1 MAEMNCGASG
11 KDPGVTG
18 QCCKK
23 NCQGQIQVQA
33 SVQARPQGQTC
44 CRPVCPPPAPGGR
57 RLRISW
63 YVSAGRNCL
72 RDPSRYGPGLRDVS
86 GNGSV
91 PAGADEADQRGQLCC
106 G

>member
-23 NCQGQIQVQA
+23 SCQGQIQVQA

-44 CRPVCPPPAPGGR
+44 CRPVCPPRPPAEAAADFLVCIR
-57 RLRISW
+57 RQELP
-63 YVSAGRNCL
+63 A
-72 RDPSRYGPGLRDVS
+72 
-86 GNGSV
+86 GSV
-91 PAGADEADQRGQLCC
+91 PVRARAAGCVREWIRPGRR
-106 G
+106 

>member
-23 NCQGQIQVQA
+23 SCQGQIQVQA
-33 SVQARPQGQTC
+33 SAQARPQVPDLLPSGLS
-44 CRPVCPPPAPGGR
+44 APGPRRR

-72 RDPSRYGPGLRDVS
+72 RDPSWYGPGLRDVS

>member
-33 SVQARPQGQTC
+33 SVPVRARAAGC
-44 CRPVCPPPAPGGR
+44 VREWIRPGR
-57 RLRISW
+57 R
-63 YVSAGRNCL
+63 
-72 RDPSRYGPGLRDVS
+72 
-86 GNGSV
+86 
-91 PAGADEADQRGQLCC
+91 
-106 G
+106 